1 MSKVSGVGS
10 RAPGFEI
17 LTRSPHLLFC
27 KRVGNGANKQMHR
40 RRLSGSRLQDERGH
54 LLRIA
59 RLFPVQAIEMKIE

>member
-1 MSKVSGVGS
+1 MASEAV
-10 RAPGFEI
+10 RRFEI

-54 LLRIA
+54 LQDRP
-59 RLFPVQAIEMKIE
+59 PVSRPGY